1 MGPLRF
7 GAARALIALVALAVA
22 TGIAAA
28 VPLPE
33 INSQVRGFESRSC
46 CIGFVFFFLRRQEKR
61 DGPLPQFSAPPDFSA
76 PLLQTRSFPRTR
88 VLLPRDGA
96 SCVFL
101 QSMWASRRFAARGRG
116 LKATV

>member
-7 GAARALIALVALAVA
+7 GASRALIALVALAVA

-33 INSQVRGFESRSC
+33 INSQVRGFGVEKLLQSDS
-46 CIGFVFFFLRRQEKR
+46 VFFFSSVAKKKR

-88 VLLPRDGA
+88 FLLPRDGA
-96 SCVFL
+96 S
-101 QSMWASRRFAARGRG
+101 
-116 LKATV
+116 